1 MKSANPPVSVP
12 RLAEDLRPAFLKLG
26 RELRRETTRGGIS
39 ALDSQII
46 GAVKRNP
53 GIGVSGLAKSEQM
66 SSPSM
71 SAHVKRLEAAGL
83 LTREITADGDQR
95 RARLVLT
102 EEAKRFM
109 AAVRQSRTDWLAS
122 RLARLDAAQL
132 QALAAAAPILALL
145 AEPGA

>member
-1 MKSANPPVSVP
+1 MNNAHVP
-12 RLAEDLRPAFLKLG
+12 ASRLAEELRPSFLKLG
-26 RELRRETTRGGIS
+26 RELRRETAKSGIS
-39 ALDSQII
+39 ALDVQII
-46 GAVKRNP
+46 GAVRRNP

-83 LTREITADGDQR
+83 LAREVAADGDQR

-102 EEAKRFM
+102 PKAMRSAM
-109 AAVRQSRTDWLAS
+109 AVRQSRTDWLAA
-122 RLARLDAAQL
+122 RLARLDAGQL
-132 QALAAAAPILALL
+132 RALAAVAPILALL